1 MPERKGKRE
10 EPFPMTVLDGTY
22 NIIRANRATSIIF
35 GQFLDEPHRLAKMTN
50 LFDFVFDP
58 SLGRGAVKNWS
69 EVGHYMISRLHRE
82 ALGRPD
88 NTQLRPLLERA
99 LSYPDVP
106 EAWRQPDFSMPSAAT
121 LVIELRRGELSLKFF
136 TTTTAFSAPL
146 QAGLEELRVE
156 SYFPRDEIT
165 ETHCKRLWELS
176 LKDGWPN

>member
-82 ALGRPD
+82 ALGRQD
-88 NTQLRPLLERA
+88 NTQLRPLLER
-99 LSYPDVP
+99 YPGVP
-106 EAWRQPDFSMPSAAT
+106 ERGGSQISRCRA
-121 LVIELRRGELSLKFF
+121 RR
-136 TTTTAFSAPL
+136 P
-146 QAGLEELRVE
+146 
-156 SYFPRDEIT
+156 
-165 ETHCKRLWELS
+165 
-176 LKDGWPN
+176 